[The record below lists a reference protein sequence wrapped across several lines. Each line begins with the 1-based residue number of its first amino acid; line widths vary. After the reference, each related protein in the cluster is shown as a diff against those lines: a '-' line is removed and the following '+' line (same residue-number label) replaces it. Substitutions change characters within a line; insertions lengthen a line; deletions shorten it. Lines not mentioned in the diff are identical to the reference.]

1 MTDKEKKVVFTLIG
15 VMVVILLI
23 VLCVKAFGNGG
34 NSNQGGTDAN
44 KIATNIASGN
54 NEQYTTLNDGTKLNT
69 SENLKNSKT
78 YKTVEIGD
86 IQVTT
91 NSSGNSAIIA
101 KVKNNGNTT
110 FTGETVSLTLYGE
123 NNQEIRKLD
132 VLLPKVEAGKTEQ
145 SNWMITGDVANI
157 KDFKIEAK

>member
-34 NSNQGGTDAN
+34 DDN
-44 KIATNIASGN
+44 KNTVATNKVTTNVAGG
-54 NEQYTTLNDGTKLNT
+54 NEQYTTTLDDGTKLNT
-69 SENLKNSKT
+69 SDKLQNSKT
-78 YKTVEIGD
+78 YKTVEIGN

-91 NSSGNSAIIA
+91 DPNGNSAIIA
-101 KVKNNGNTT
+101 NVKNTGSAT
-110 FTGETVSLTLYGE
+110 FEKEVVSLTLLGD

-132 VLLPKVEAGKTEQ
+132 VQLPKVEAGKTEQ
-145 SNWMITGDVANI
+145 SNWMVTGDVANI